1 MTTAAGNIEPER
13 DPEGARNV
21 SPEDRKR
28 AQVFFDRGRT
38 VFDTGNYEYAIAMYI
53 EGLSW
58 DPENM
63 AAHQTTRE
71 IALTRKAR
79 GGKPMGMFAK
89 LPKAAKTDFKRQ
101 MLNAETMLSYD
112 PGNTDHMLSVADA
125 AQKASF
131 FAVVRWIGPEM
142 FRAILGLPLPK
153 QKAQFNQLTKLK
165 EVFKNSREFKSA
177 SEVCELT
184 ARLRPQDLDLVQEAR
199 QLATEETIKIG
210 KYDQGGGFTGSIR
223 NWDEQQKL
231 MENEKDVVGKDALS
245 AAIIEADRA
254 YRANPGE
261 VALMK
266 KLVNA
271 LRKSEQMDNENRAIE
286 LLEAKYAETRQYSFR
301 DEVNNIKLLQLTR
314 YERKEREALAKD
326 PTNPELRKQYQQFV
340 REKTEE
346 ELRIFSERVSA
357 YPTLMEAKYE
367 MGKRLFALARFD
379 ETIAIF
385 QEVRNDPKYR
395 VAASVNLG
403 RSFLEAGFTDEAVET
418 LAAIIADYQ
427 IKGDE
432 KSKEMTYW
440 YARSQELKGE
450 TQLALKSYS
459 QVFQWDAKYRDVQ
472 ARIKQLRGGGGAP
485 GSGPVRPGIN
495 PTSGPNGMN

>member
-1 MTTAAGNIEPER
+1 MTTPPGNN

-21 SPEDRKR
+21 TPEDRRR

-79 GGKPMGMFAK
+79 GGKPIGMFGAK
-89 LPKAAKTDFKRQ
+89 APSLPKPAKDDFKRQ

-112 PGNTDHMLSVADA
+112 PGNTDHMLAVAEA
-125 AQKASF
+125 AQKGSYF
-131 FAVVRWIGPEM
+131 NVVRWIGPEM
-142 FRAILGLPLPK
+142 FRAILGLPLAK
-153 QKAQFNQLTKLK
+153 QKAQCGQLLRLK
-165 EVFKNSREFKSA
+165 EAFRNSREFKSA
-177 SEVCELT
+177 SEVCEMVS
-184 ARLRPQDLDLVQEAR
+184 RMRPQDLNLIQEAR
-199 QLATEETIKIG
+199 QLATEETIKRG
-210 KYDQGGGFTGSIR
+210 GYDQGGDFTTGLQNAESQQRLIE
-223 NWDEQQKL
+223 EQ
-231 MENEKDVVGKDALS
+231 KDVRDVGMLGTLVREAE
-245 AAIIEADRA
+245 AA
-254 YRANPGE
+254 YKANPND
-261 VALMK
+261 VALLK
-266 KLVNA
+266 KLVAA
-271 LRKSEQMDNENRAIE
+271 LRKTDQMDNENHAID
-286 LLEAKYAETRQYSFR
+286 LLEAKYQETRQYSYR

-314 YERKEREALAKD
+314 HERQEREALGKD
-326 PTNPELRKQYQQFV
+326 PANPELKKQYLQFI

-346 ELRIFSERVSA
+346 ELRIFTERVGA

-367 MGKRLFALARFD
+367 MGRRLFALGRYD
-379 ETIAIF
+379 ETIALF

-395 VAASVNLG
+395 VTASVNLG
-403 RSFLEAGFTDEAVET
+403 RSFLEAGFTEEAVET
-418 LAAIIADYQ
+418 LAAIIADYS

-440 YARSQELKGE
+440 YARSLELKGE
-450 TQLALKSYS
+450 TQTAIKSYS

-472 ARIKQLRGGGGAP
+472 ARIKLLRGGGTPPSGAAKP
-485 GSGPVRPGIN
+485 GAGGSH
-495 PTSGPNGMN
+495 